1 MTPVSAGAQTW
12 ARARPTCAVGLRRKI
27 HGHTH
32 RWEMRA
38 RIAEEIFVG
47 MDGTLSE
54 SRAGVKEPDL
64 ARQYPSSELLPAVP
78 MSKSTDL
85 PAP

>member
-1 MTPVSAGAQTW
+1 MTPVTDGAQTW
-12 ARARPTCAVGLRRKI
+12 AQARPMRALGLRRKI

-32 RWEMRA
+32 CWEMRA

-47 MDGTLSE
+47 MGGTLSE

-78 MSKSTDL
+78 MSKSTDHR
-85 PAP
+85 AP